1 MDLKVRNID
10 DTTAARLKQIAKEK
24 NMYVETL
31 ARKILADFAVAP
43 EIRYTEDKYAELLE
57 KMTELYRASM
67 EEAAECIRENNYLM
81 AKLLKENEKDE

>member
-24 NMYVETL
+24 
-31 ARKILADFAVAP
+31 
-43 EIRYTEDKYAELLE
+43 IRYTEDKYAELLE